1 MKIRILP
8 FLSVLFALP
17 VCSAFAASTLDS
29 ITNATDADGA
39 LSAYDSE
46 TSRLLSEYK
55 SKLTNTEY
63 KEIESLI
70 KKHRSKYDKTD
81 TDESQETDTNESQET
96 DTDSETDNE
105 SDATTDKA
113 QETESGLRK
122 PTAEEQKEIDE
133 LKDNATAMKDKEN
146 STANKL
152 IGAAGIGATGIG
164 GMMLAS
170 GLAEQSAD
178 TDAETAMRAY
188 LETFYCKIGE
198 NGSSVKGGT
207 MGAIVP
213 GGNELI
219 NLYSEYVNLANGL
232 KTRKS
237 ALNLLPGIESE
248 AILDSATSGLY
259 DDIYTGKTGGAYA
272 SLARALQNPNGEDAK
287 RWAEQ
292 KQKSSDDVKTGAIT
306 AGVGAAGSLIAN
318 LAVNAKSAK
327 ERSDEIKK
335 KYADLPEK
343 LEENKTKIENIAP
356 VNTCPSGSTGEYPNC
371 SCTNNKIYNTKENI
385 CTACGTNETATK
397 NQCVP
402 QQCTL
407 RGAIT
412 DDCKCIDGAETKPD
426 TTECVCKEQGHTY
439 DTNQNKCVLVADP
452 KPETDEIAIVPILY
466 SLAFKSGS
474 VQPTTEI
481 SNQVKEI
488 AKKLKSAN
496 VSADDTCIR
505 VVGHTDRQPCK
516 STSKYK
522 DNQALSKARAD
533 AIAKIL
539 NNNGIKN
546 TITYGQAEVECTI
559 PEYEYTDA
567 RCRRIDI
574 IVDTG
579 KCQSDE
585 NVAGAIIGNITS
597 STETLPALQG
607 VQQLDFS
614 KITAK
619 K

>member
-17 VCSAFAASTLDS
+17 VCSAFATSTLDS

-55 SKLTNTEY
+55 SKLTDTEY

-70 KKHRSKYDKTD
+70 KKHRNKYDKTD
-81 TDESQETDTNESQET
+81 TDESQETDT
-96 DTDSETDNE
+96 DSEKDNE
-105 SDATTDKA
+105 SDVTTDKA

-133 LKDNATAMKDKEN
+133 LKDNATAMKDKEQ

-318 LAVNAKSAK
+318 LAVNAKSEK

-335 KYADLPEK
+335 KYANMIEELESEQEK
-343 LEENKTKIENIAP
+343 LDQIKPTAK
-356 VNTCPSGSTGEYPNC
+356 CPSGASGTFPEC
-371 SCTNNKIYNTKENI
+371 SCTNKIYDLHTNTCIACKSGETIKDNQCISKTCSLTGHKQDNACECIENAFENQYDECECDADAGYIYNENTKQCILHNNTPKISDGQILLPLHISSDTSFTESYSTTLNTVTQKNLKNI
-385 CTACGTNETATK
+385 SKVMKDN
-397 NQCVP
+397 N
-402 QQCTL
+402 
-407 RGAIT
+407 I
-412 DDCKCIDGAETKPD
+412 
-426 TTECVCKEQGHTY
+426 
-439 DTNQNKCVLVADP
+439 
-452 KPETDEIAIVPILY
+452 
-466 SLAFKSGS
+466 
-474 VQPTTEI
+474 
-481 SNQVKEI
+481 
-488 AKKLKSAN
+488 
-496 VSADDTCIR
+496 SADDTCLHI
-505 VVGHTDRQPCK
+505 VGHTDRIPWK
-516 STSKYK
+516 KEAKWT
-522 DNQALSKARAD
+522 NQTFSAARAK
-533 AIAKIL
+533 AVEKIL
-539 NNNGIKN
+539 NENNIKN
-546 TITYGQAEVECTI
+546 TKTYGAAAATCTSDKYEKPNDAE
-559 PEYEYTDA
+559 
-567 RCRRIDI
+567 CRRIDI
-574 IVDTG
+574 IITAG
-579 KCQSDE
+579 KCDSDT
-585 NVAGAIIGNITS
+585 NAKMDL
-597 STETLPALQG
+597 TEIL
-607 VQQLDFS
+607 S
-614 KITAK
+614 KIPSK
-619 K
+619 S

>member
-17 VCSAFAASTLDS
+17 VCSVFAASTLDS
-29 ITNATDADGA
+29 ITNATDAGGA

-70 KKHRSKYDKTD
+70 KEHRSKYDKTS
-81 TDESQETDTNESQET
+81 ESDNEN
-96 DTDSETDNE
+96 DDDDSEE
-105 SDATTDKA
+105 QDKK
-113 QETESGLRK
+113 EENDTESEKDTGDSKSSLRK

-133 LKDNATAMKDKEN
+133 LKDNATAMKDKEQ

-188 LETFYCKIGE
+188 LETFYCKVGT
-198 NGSSVKGGT
+198 NSSSVKGGT

-318 LAVNAKSAK
+318 LAVNTDTNKDKEKIKNKYNGLPDAIKSHQ
-327 ERSDEIKK
+327 
-335 KYADLPEK
+335 
-343 LEENKTKIENIAP
+343 ENINKITVATKC
-356 VNTCPSGSTGEYPNC
+356 VSGSSGTYPKC
-371 SCTNNKIYNTKENI
+371 KCTNNQYYN
-385 CTACGTNETATK
+385 
-397 NQCVP
+397 
-402 QQCTL
+402 
-407 RGAIT
+407 
-412 DDCKCIDGAETKPD
+412 AETNTCANNTTVRTDTITTPSVMPD
-426 TTECVCKEQGHTY
+426 
-439 DTNQNKCVLVADP
+439 AP
-452 KPETDEIAIVPILY
+452 
-466 SLAFKSGS
+466 
-474 VQPTTEI
+474 
-481 SNQVKEI
+481 
-488 AKKLKSAN
+488 
-496 VSADDTCIR
+496 
-505 VVGHTDRQPCK
+505 
-516 STSKYK
+516 
-522 DNQALSKARAD
+522 
-533 AIAKIL
+533 IAKI
-539 NNNGIKN
+539 
-546 TITYGQAEVECTI
+546 TI
-559 PEYEYTDA
+559 PNHIVFLTGTTDSLNDS
-567 RCRRIDI
+567 IEKE
-574 IVDTG
+574 VT
-579 KCQSDE
+579 
-585 NVAGAIIGNITS
+585 AIAQ
-597 STETLPALQG
+597 TL
-607 VQQLDFS
+607 
-614 KITAK
+614 KNK
-619 K
+619 

>member
-17 VCSAFAASTLDS
+17 VCSVFAASTLDS
-29 ITNATDADGA
+29 ITNATDAGGA

-70 KKHRSKYDKTD
+70 KEHRSKYDKTS
-81 TDESQETDTNESQET
+81 ESDNEN
-96 DTDSETDNE
+96 DDDDSEE
-105 SDATTDKA
+105 QDKK
-113 QETESGLRK
+113 EENDTESEKDTGDSKSSLRK

-133 LKDNATAMKDKEN
+133 LKDNATAMKDKEQ

-188 LETFYCKIGE
+188 LETFYCKVGT
-198 NGSSVKGGT
+198 NSSSVKGGT

-343 LEENKTKIENIAP
+343 LEENKTKIENIPP
-356 VNTCPSGSTGEYPNC
+356 VNTCPSGSTGKYPNC
-371 SCTNNKIYNTKENI
+371 SCTNNNIYNTKENI
-385 CTACGTNETATK
+385 CTACGTNETAQ
-397 NQCVP
+397 NNACVP
-402 QQCTL
+402 KQCNL
-407 RGAIT
+407 HGLVKT
-412 DDCKCIDGAETKPD
+412 DACECIDGTETKSD
-426 TTECVCKEQGHTY
+426 SIECVCKEEGYTY
-439 DTNQNKCVLVADP
+439 NNDQKKCVPIAVP
-452 KPETDEIAIVPILY
+452 KPETDEIATVPIPY
-466 SLAFKSGS
+466 SLTFKSGG

-516 STSKYK
+516 STSRYK

-539 NNNGIKN
+539 NDNGIKN

-585 NVAGAIIGNITS
+585 NAAGAIIGNTTS
-597 STETLPALQG
+597 ITETLPALQG
-607 VQQLDFS
+607 VQQLDLS